1 MANER
6 VNDTLINI
14 AVKKVLGKA
23 HTSNLKEIDNENFP
37 SNTQATTQTTFGES
51 VPNTVDT
58 TSFFSI
64 QSGTVEYIEFDV
76 NYILGTDYDEDSHT
90 GTGGSESSDNTY
102 HGYYLSL
109 PSDYEVSSS
118 NSNAGTG
125 FFVNSQEIYDTR
137 GKLQL
142 VPPFLSNAAANKYNL
157 SLYDQNGDRI
167 FPADNIDWNID
178 YYNGVIF
185 VQDPQTSKVPTT
197 ARAFLYVGQ
206 MADEVIDGISGGGGS
221 ITVKDE
227 GSTLTTTATSLD
239 FVGAGVTATNS
250 GGDVTVTINGGG
262 TSFSRTAVTSTITA
276 SVSDRILGV
285 SASAPLEIRLPD
297 ASTYSSGQ
305 FFTIKD
311 EGGNANTNN
320 ITILTTNPQTIDGV
334 LSVTLE
340 SPYSAINI
348 YCDGSAKFFIY

>member
-1 MANER
+1 MANNR

-37 SNTQATTQTTFGES
+37 SNTQTTTQTTFGES

-58 TSFFSI
+58 TSFFSM

-90 GTGGSESSDNTY
+90 GAGGVENSDDTY

-109 PSDYEVSSS
+109 PSDYESNSS
-118 NSNAGTG
+118 NPNAGSG
-125 FFVNSQEIYDTR
+125 FFVDSQEVYDTR

-167 FPADNIDWNID
+167 FPADDIDWNID

-185 VQDPQTSKVPTT
+185 VQDPLTSKVPTT
-197 ARAFLYVGQ
+197 ARAFLYVGE
-206 MADEVIDGISGGGGS
+206 MADEVISGITGGGGS

-227 GSTLTTTATSLD
+227 GNALTTTATSLN
-239 FVGAGVTATNS
+239 FVGSGVTATNS
-250 GGDVTVTINGGG
+250 GGDVTVTINGGT

-297 ASTYSSGQ
+297 ASNYTNGQ
-305 FFTIKD
+305 HFTIKD
-311 EGGNANTNN
+311 EAGNANSNT
-320 ITILTTNPQTIDGV
+320 ITVLTSNSQTIDGV
-334 LSVTLE
+334 QTISLE

-348 YCDGSAKFFIY
+348 YCDGSEKFFIY

>member
-1 MANER
+1 MANLK
-6 VNDTLINI
+6 VSDTLVNI

-23 HTSNLKEIDNENFP
+23 HTSNLKQIENETHP

-51 VPNTVDT
+51 VPNEVDI
-58 TSFFSI
+58 TSLFSL
-64 QSGTVEYIEFDV
+64 QSGTVEYLEFDV
-76 NYILGTDYDEDSHT
+76 NYIVGTDYDEDNYP
-90 GTGGSESSDNTY
+90 GTGGSEGSADTY

-109 PSDYEVSSS
+109 PTDYEVSSS
-118 NSNAGTG
+118 NSNAGSG
-125 FFVNSQEIYDTR
+125 FFVNNQEIFDTR
-137 GKLQL
+137 GRLQL

-157 SLYDQNGDRI
+157 TLYDQTGTRIYPGD
-167 FPADNIDWNID
+167 DIDWTID

-250 GGDVTVTINGGG
+250 GGDVTITINGGASG
-262 TSFSRTAVTSTITA
+262 FSRTAITSTVTA

-305 FFTIKD
+305 FFIIKD
-311 EGGNANTNN
+311 EAGNADSNT
-320 ITILTTNPQTIDGV
+320 ITILTSNSQTIDGE
-334 LSVTLE
+334 LSITLE

-348 YCDGSAKFFIY
+348 YCDGTSKFFIY

>member
-109 PSDYEVSSS
+109 PSDYEASSS

-125 FFVNSQEIYDTR
+125 FFVDGQEIYDTR

-197 ARAFLYVGQ
+197 ARAFLYVGE
-206 MADEVIDGISGGGGS
+206 MADEVISGITGGGGS

-227 GSTLTTTATSLD
+227 GSTLTTTATSID
-239 FVGAGVTATNS
+239 FVGSGVTATNS
-250 GGDVTVTINGGG
+250 GGDVTVNISGL
-262 TSFSRTAVTSTITA
+262 SFSRRSVTSNITA

-297 ASTYSSGQ
+297 ASNYANGQ
-305 FFTIKD
+305 HFTIKD
-311 EGGNANTNN
+311 EAGNANSNT
-320 ITILTTNPQTIDGV
+320 ITVLTSNSQTIDGV
-334 LSVTLE
+334 QTISLE

-348 YCDGSAKFFIY
+348 YCDGSEKFFIY